1 MPIRLIFLLFAFAP
15 AFRAN
20 AADVNVVLQE
30 ARAAEARFD
39 TQAALVLYRQ
49 ADALRPNDAA
59 ILQAISKQY
68 SDAMLDTAETAEKQ
82 HLGTESLAYARRSV
96 ALAPHDAVK
105 VLSLAI
111 CYGKLTDF
119 ADTRTKITYSRFVKQ
134 YADEA
139 LALDPR
145 YALAH
150 HVLGRWNYEV
160 ASLGF
165 GTRWLVRL
173 VYGGLPDAST
183 AEAVRQLRIAVAL
196 APTRPAHHVE
206 LGLAL
211 LADGQRDA
219 ARSTLT
225 HALTLPKTEKYD
237 AEAFARARAALEK
250 LR

>member
-1 MPIRLIFLLFAFAP
+1 MLSRVTFALLALWAP
-15 AFRAN
+15 GLR
-20 AADVNVVLQE
+20 AADVNSVLQE
-30 ARAAEARFD
+30 ARAAEVRFD
-39 TQAALVLYRQ
+39 TQAALVLFRQ
-49 ADALRPNDAA
+49 ADSLRPNDAA

-68 SDAMLDTAETAEKQ
+68 SDAMLDTVEAAEKQ
-82 HLGTESLAYARRSV
+82 HLGTESLVYARRSV
-96 ALAPHDAVK
+96 ALAPHNAVN
-105 VLSLAI
+105 VLALAI
-111 CYGKLTDF
+111 CYGKLTAF

-150 HVLGRWNYEV
+150 LVLGRWNYEV
-160 ASLGF
+160 SSLGF

-196 APTRPAHHVE
+196 APNRPAHHVE

-219 ARSTLT
+219 ARATLT

-237 AEAFARARAALEK
+237 AEAFARARAALK
-250 LR
+250 